1 LADVTA
7 KVLICVAIAITLAQL
22 VIDLL
27 YFLPPIEP
35 VNVFNLVINAE
46 RAMTV
51 FWSAVAAET
60 VVLFVVVVA
69 FFVVVVAFFV
79 VVVGF
84 FVVVV
89 VAFVVVVVLALVVV
103 VFFVVVVVGFWVV
116 VVDIIEQFKAIG

>member
-1 LADVTA
+1 MADVTA
-7 KVLICVAIAITLAQL
+7 KVLICVAIVITLAQL

-27 YFLPPIEP
+27 YFLLPIEP
-35 VNVFNLVINAE
+35 VNIFNLVINAQ
-46 RAMTV
+46 RATTV

-116 VVDIIEQFKAIG
+116 VVIEQFKAIG

>member
-1 LADVTA
+1 
-7 KVLICVAIAITLAQL
+7 VAIVITLAQL

-27 YFLPPIEP
+27 YFLLPVDP
-35 VNVFNLVINAE
+35 VNAFNLVITEA
-46 RAMTV
+46 RALIV

-60 VVLFVVVVA
+60 VVVDVAFFVVVVA

-89 VAFVVVVVLALVVV
+89 VAFAVVVVLALVVV
-103 VFFVVVVVGFWVV
+103 GFFVVVVVGFLVV
-116 VVDIIEQFKAIG
+116 VVAVVEQFKAIG

>member
-1 LADVTA
+1 MADVTA
-7 KVLICVAIAITLAQL
+7 KVLICVAIVITLAQL

-27 YFLPPIEP
+27 YFLLPDIDIYI
-35 VNVFNLVINAE
+35 FNLIITEE

-89 VAFVVVVVLALVVV
+89 VAFVVVVVVALVVV

-116 VVDIIEQFKAIG
+116 VVIEQFKAIG